1 MKTTRVLAFLA
12 FVLTAIAPQQLAA
25 ASPQQVPNKYG
36 KHALPQAT
44 QERLLVEPLKPVVSG

>member
-1 MKTTRVLAFLA
+1 MGRAYKFVFLA
-12 FVLTAIAPQQLAA
+12 ILTMIVAVPPSAQAQV
-25 ASPQQVPNKYG
+25 QVPSKYG